1 MKKNIAGLDLPIDEP
16 DAAHWTAEFD
26 SHRSPQML
34 ADDLLH
40 HFYKRKL
47 V

>member
-1 MKKNIAGLDLPIDEP
+1 MEKNIVGLDLPIDEP
-16 DAAHWTAEFD
+16 DAADWVAEFD
-26 SHRSPQML
+26 SHRSPHRL

-40 HFYKRKL
+40 QFNKRKL

>member
-1 MKKNIAGLDLPIDEP
+1 MEKNIVGLDLPIDEP
-16 DAAHWTAEFD
+16 DAANGVAEFD
-26 SHRSPQML
+26 SHRSPHRL

-40 HFYKRKL
+40 QFNKRKL